1 VPVFS
6 VPLGYVGVLLLAD
19 SEVDHCVPF
28 LQGGG
33 GVVVCLR
40 FCCSVL
46 LGMGV
51 PGSLRQCAL
60 FSAESY
66 YDVFL

>member
-1 VPVFS
+1 MFS

-33 GVVVCLR
+33 GG
-40 FCCSVL
+40 CCVFAVL
-46 LGMGV
+46 LFGAFGYGRPWV
-51 PGSLRQCAL
+51 PPTVCAVLR
-60 FSAESY
+60 
-66 YDVFL
+66 